1 MKKKTLIFE
10 LSFIVAA
17 ILLYAI
23 SILTDLS
30 ILSPPLFLTLTYEA
44 PDELLLAL
52 FSVQASIS
60 TISIA
65 VVSIITGVTNETIY
79 GVSVSKYITSIKP
92 RIFKHKTLI
101 IASLIWIFLNYI
113 FVSFN
118 LFNCAIVS
126 LIVSIVITVVLVN
139 NVSVIFKGKEYV
151 KKEILQYV
159 KSNYNEQLINSLN
172 NETIDA
178 IEAGASLIL
187 KRNYEAYKVTLEKE
201 IADLANQENS
211 VEESPIISQ
220 LSNSI
225 SDIFEM
231 IVKTQDSYKI
241 NDAIMFLCDI
251 YDIANKNQNSP
262 FYLQIWNN
270 ISRTYFNGVKLLSY
284 DQLREDGACWS
295 LRNKLYKNITNRTE
309 EQLKECDLRM
319 YSSWLCY
326 ALSSQTERFS
336 AEEIQNIKKRT
347 YNNAYYTA
355 THSNVSE
362 GVNDVYLKEICRLH
376 RYFID
381 ECDEQSI
388 NELYFEE
395 ITSSNNNTNSRTIYL
410 VTLIYLYYL
419 SSREALLNGK
429 DLQKCAQNILN
440 KNHDTNAFFFY
451 HMNIPDL
458 TQTSYKYIQS
468 LMQFWEYM
476 DIKEA
481 KWVIIDTVILDFFVF
496 TALNA
501 VWKEDELKRIIDI
514 LIPDGMFS
522 VYSRYFPSENM
533 NAIKTN
539 YQQFNEIFSEKLD
552 DDSLNTNI
560 LLLKSVFDK
569 KYKAEEIADAENNP
583 ITEDML
589 DDFNEH
595 CLHTAASY
603 ASTQFSI
610 FAFKKVESDDEAT
623 PPICEKKNVT
633 IFRTVLPSL
642 LFKKEEF
649 SSFFV
654 DSIQQ
659 GMGACFINA
668 LFPWIKHEKFS
679 YKNRNKQ
686 KYLVDTISE
695 NEIDV
700 DIVVG
705 DKNKRWNEDDK
716 TLLFNAI
723 QNANEL
729 RFPRMNNFYFVLD
742 SKYIEFS
749 ISNFKVEFSDIELDD
764 LADDCR
770 KDESGQ
776 LEYNITNHL
785 FVPFEET
792 ELKEYLHNI
801 KRKVKITAD
810 IKYRALKNCVGAGIS
825 IIVD

>member
-1 MKKKTLIFE
+1 M
-10 LSFIVAA
+10 
-17 ILLYAI
+17 
-23 SILTDLS
+23 
-30 ILSPPLFLTLTYEA
+30 
-44 PDELLLAL
+44 
-52 FSVQASIS
+52 
-60 TISIA
+60 
-65 VVSIITGVTNETIY
+65 
-79 GVSVSKYITSIKP
+79 
-92 RIFKHKTLI
+92 
-101 IASLIWIFLNYI
+101 
-113 FVSFN
+113 
-118 LFNCAIVS
+118 
-126 LIVSIVITVVLVN
+126 
-139 NVSVIFKGKEYV
+139 
-151 KKEILQYV
+151 
-159 KSNYNEQLINSLN
+159 
-172 NETIDA
+172 
-178 IEAGASLIL
+178 
-187 KRNYEAYKVTLEKE
+187 
-201 IADLANQENS
+201 
-211 VEESPIISQ
+211 
-220 LSNSI
+220 
-225 SDIFEM
+225 
-231 IVKTQDSYKI
+231 
-241 NDAIMFLCDI
+241 
-251 YDIANKNQNSP
+251 
-262 FYLQIWNN
+262 
-270 ISRTYFNGVKLLSY
+270 
-284 DQLREDGACWS
+284 
-295 LRNKLYKNITNRTE
+295 
-309 EQLKECDLRM
+309 LKE
-319 YSSWLCY
+319 
-326 ALSSQTERFS
+326 
-336 AEEIQNIKKRT
+336 
-347 YNNAYYTA
+347 NNLNEAQ
-355 THSNVSE
+355 
-362 GVNDVYLKEICRLH
+362 RL
-376 RYFID
+376 
-381 ECDEQSI
+381 
-388 NELYFEE
+388 
-395 ITSSNNNTNSRTIYL
+395 
-410 VTLIYLYYL
+410 
-419 SSREALLNGK
+419 
-429 DLQKCAQNILN
+429 
-440 KNHDTNAFFFY
+440 
-451 HMNIPDL
+451 
-458 TQTSYKYIQS
+458 
-468 LMQFWEYM
+468 
-476 DIKEA
+476 
-481 KWVIIDTVILDFFVF
+481 
-496 TALNA
+496 
-501 VWKEDELKRIIDI
+501 
-514 LIPDGMFS
+514 
-522 VYSRYFPSENM
+522 
-533 NAIKTN
+533 
-539 YQQFNEIFSEKLD
+539 
-552 DDSLNTNI
+552 
-560 LLLKSVFDK
+560 
-569 KYKAEEIADAENNP
+569 
-583 ITEDML
+583 L

-633 IFRTVLPSL
+633 IFRTVVPSL